1 MNSQFES
8 ARHEKIRAVKD
19 ELREEAREYLKSG
32 KVWRKMAEI
41 IGSNGNLGDVVG
53 RIITKETSASERKKI
68 RQLAGVERLYNA
80 ERDGVVVVM

>member
-32 KVWRKMAEI
+32 KV
-41 IGSNGNLGDVVG
+41 
-53 RIITKETSASERKKI
+53 
-68 RQLAGVERLYNA
+68 
-80 ERDGVVVVM
+80 

>member
-1 MNSQFES
+1 
-8 ARHEKIRAVKD
+8 
-19 ELREEAREYLKSG
+19 
-32 KVWRKMAEI
+32 MAEI
-41 IGSNGNLGDVVG
+41 IGSNGNLGDVVE